1 MTGAATRSHSMKLS
15 ESGFEYDRQAKLP
28 LIPFTMNNTF
38 TDPQLFARGDLA
50 FCRRTDSLCEIAPD
64 AKNCTTVNRTFRIS
78 RILVG
83 VCASLLGILL
93 VVSVMTFLGIPSW
106 FGPHVHW
113 LFSSQQYKRAVLS
126 SPRVPN
132 QLAHAEW
139 DGDGWGGAP
148 VGDWMGY
155 VVYDPSDSLPQIGT
169 REPSRK
175 IKGVPC
181 DVVAVR
187 RLERGGIP

>member
-1 MTGAATRSHSMKLS
+1 VNLPKSSFSMNS
-15 ESGFEYDRQAKLP
+15 AS
-28 LIPFTMNNTF
+28 
-38 TDPQLFARGDLA
+38 TDPQLFASGDLA

-64 AKNCTTVNRTFRIS
+64 AKNCTTANRTFRIS

-83 VCASLLGILL
+83 VCASLLCSLL
-93 VVSVMTFLGIPSW
+93 VVAVMTFLGIPSGL
-106 FGPHVHW
+106 GPHVYW
-113 LFSSQQYKRAVLS
+113 LFSSQHYKRAVSS
-126 SPRVPN
+126 SPRVSN

-139 DGDGWGGAP
+139 DGDGWGGTP
-148 VGDWMGY
+148 GGDWMGH
-155 VVYDPSDSLPQIGT
+155 VVYDPSDSLPQTGT

-187 RLERGGIP
+187 RLERGWYSVVTDMDQFWDSSHPNC